1 MKEFNNVDD
10 ILDFAM
16 NSEQE
21 AVDFYNELAANA
33 KTEDM
38 RQVFNQFAQEEIGHK
53 AKIRQIKEEGT
64 YTLPK
69 EKVKDLKLS
78 DYVVNVEPT
87 KDMSYQDALVVA
99 MKKEKAA
106 FRLYMDL
113 AEQTD
118 NESMKNLFL
127 GLAQEESKHKLRFE
141 LEYDEHVLKDN

>member
-33 KTEDM
+33 NTEDM

-141 LEYDEHVLKDN
+141 LEYDEHVLRDN

>member
-21 AVDFYNELAANA
+21 AVDFYNELAVNA
-33 KTEDM
+33 STEDM

-53 AKIRQIKEEGT
+53 AKIRQIKEERS

-78 DYVVNVEPT
+78 DYVVNVEPS
-87 KDMSYQDALVVA
+87 KNMNYQDALVLA

>member
-1 MKEFNNVDD
+1 MKEFNHVDD

-21 AVDFYNELAANA
+21 AVDFYNELAVNAN
-33 KTEDM
+33 TEDM

-78 DYVVNVEPT
+78 NYVVNVEPS
-87 KDMSYQDALVVA
+87 KNMSYQDALVLA

-118 NESMKNLFL
+118 NTTMKNLFL

>member
-21 AVDFYNELAANA
+21 AVDFYNELATNAN
-33 KTEDM
+33 TEDM

-141 LEYDEHVLKDN
+141 LEYDEHVLRDN